1 MGVCQVAMGGKA
13 KEGFQQ
19 KRPLECWEAMGRF
32 GERKLQSCGCWS
44 ELMSLVNKG

>member
-32 GERKLQSCGCWS
+32 GESFNPAAAD
-44 ELMSLVNKG
+44 VN